1 MSKRFLS
8 LSNSAMQIHEKEK
21 EPDVFRLF
29 LFLLGSFIRI
39 DVGVLEAEGTI
50 VLYVS
55 FEVELVDDG
64 AVVDVANS
72 CVLKSLLLRS
82 GIEG

>member
-1 MSKRFLS
+1 M
-8 LSNSAMQIHEKEK
+8 
-21 EPDVFRLF
+21 
-29 LFLLGSFIRI
+29 
-39 DVGVLEAEGTI
+39 GVLEEEVTI